1 MIINN
6 NYKITTTMKRV
17 LLIGFLFT
25 SMAIFSQN
33 GYTIVVDGKEVHV
46 KDDGSTTAVNPKVA
60 SPNIHSESGVHI
72 VKAGENLYSISRLY
86 GLSVDE
92 LCAMNGINKN
102 SPLTVD
108 QSLKIVEFSKGSSTF
123 KSASL
128 HIVKKGDTL
137 YNISKRYGISV
148 ARLKELN
155 NLTNNIISINQRLR
169 VN

>member
-1 MIINN
+1 M
-6 NYKITTTMKRV
+6 KKLLFFTLLLTT
-17 LLIGFLFT
+17 I
-25 SMAIFSQN
+25 SIFSQK
-33 GYTIVVDGKEVHV
+33 GYTIIVDGKEVHV
-46 KDDGSTTAVNPKVA
+46 KDDGTTNKTYPKIATPSV
-60 SPNIHSESGVHI
+60 HSKSGVHI

-86 GLSVDE
+86 GLTVDE

-102 SPLTVD
+102 SPLSVD
-108 QSLKIVEFSKGSSTF
+108 QSLKIVEFSKGSSNFT
-123 KSASL
+123 SASL

-155 NLTNNIISINQRLR
+155 NLTDNIISINQRLR